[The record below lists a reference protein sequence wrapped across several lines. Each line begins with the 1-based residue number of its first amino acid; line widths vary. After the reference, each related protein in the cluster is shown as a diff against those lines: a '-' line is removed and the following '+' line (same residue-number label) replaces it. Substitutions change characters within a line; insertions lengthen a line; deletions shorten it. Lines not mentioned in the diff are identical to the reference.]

1 MNSQVWLN
9 DQLVDS
15 DKAMVSIFDHG
26 FTVGDGA
33 FETLKVVNNNPV
45 AITRHIERLKYS
57 LKSIGI
63 DFEKEELL
71 RKAINEVISANPQ
84 LGTTMRM
91 RITYTSGIGPLGS
104 DRTKDN
110 FSLVV
115 AVSPEA
121 NWPETAIVA
130 TVNEPRNDKSMLAGS
145 KTTSYAQ
152 NAAVLAIAKSKGAHE
167 ALVPNTRNQLCE
179 GTGSNIFVVKN
190 GKVMTPPLSSGCLG
204 GITRAL
210 VCQWFEVEEVDMPM
224 SILNEVDEAFLTSS
238 TRDIQ
243 PISKIDNRN
252 LDAPGPISVKLR
264 DEFKA
269 KISANWDA

>member
-1 MNSQVWLN
+1 MKVWLN

-45 AITRHIERLKYS
+45 AITRHIERLSYS
-57 LKSIGI
+57 LKTIGI
-63 DFEKEELL
+63 EFEKEELL
-71 RKAINEVISANPQ
+71 RKAISEVISANQQ
-84 LGTTMRM
+84 LGSTMRM

-110 FSLVV
+110 FTLVV

-152 NAAVLAIAKSKGAHE
+152 NAAVLAIAKSKQAHE

-190 GKVMTPPLSSGCLG
+190 SKIMTPPLSSGCLG

-243 PISKIDNRN
+243 PISKIDDRLLN
-252 LDAPGPISVKLR
+252 APGPISVKLR

-269 KISANWDA
+269 KISTNWDA